1 MPDTTGERLLWFIRQ
16 YIADHGYSPTL
27 REMCDGAAISSTSV
41 ANYWMRTL
49 RDDGLITWV
58 DHQARTVRLVGD
70 VSPSDP
76 VPSTKV
82 LGH

>member
-1 MPDTTGERLLWFIRQ
+1 MPDTTGERLLGFIRQ

-27 REMCDGAAISSTSV
+27 REMCDGAAIKSTSV
-41 ANYWMRTL
+41 ANHWMRTL

-76 VPSTKV
+76 APSTKV
-82 LGH
+82 LRH